1 MRIGLGAIH
10 ELDEERMLFARQLGI
25 EDIIVHTPEL
35 PGDGYWEFQD
45 LVRLRTRAEAYGLRI
60 AAIENMPRTF
70 YDRCLKGLPGRD
82 EQIEKVH
89 KTIRN
94 LARAGIPCL
103 GYDFVPL
110 GVWRTG
116 RNPVGRGGAR
126 VTVYDHH
133 LVERAPVAD
142 IGPVSD
148 EEMWE
153 RFTYFLKAVVPVAEE
168 EGLVLALHPDDPPV
182 PAIAGVARIFR
193 SVEAYKRVI
202 EIVDSPSN
210 CLEFCQGTVAEMCA
224 SPEEVYDAIRYFG
237 SREKIAYVHFRNVSS
252 RVPSFAETFIDD
264 GYVDMLRAMR
274 IYHEVGFEGVLIP
287 DHTPA
292 VAGDTAWGHRGRAYA
307 VGYMKAMLRCITEEC

>member
-1 MRIGLGAIH
+1 M
-10 ELDEERMLFARQLGI
+10 
-25 EDIIVHTPEL
+25 
-35 PGDGYWEFQD
+35 
-45 LVRLRTRAEAYGLRI
+45 
-60 AAIENMPRTF
+60 
-70 YDRCLKGLPGRD
+70 
-82 EQIEKVH
+82 
-89 KTIRN
+89 
-94 LARAGIPCL
+94 
-103 GYDFVPL
+103 
-110 GVWRTG
+110 
-116 RNPVGRGGAR
+116 
-126 VTVYDHH
+126 
-133 LVERAPVAD
+133 
-142 IGPVSD
+142 
-148 EEMWE
+148 
-153 RFTYFLKAVVPVAEE
+153 
-168 EGLVLALHPDDPPV
+168 LALHPDDPPV